1 MLLSKSHLSSTS
13 YFSEQGREQK
23 VKRLFLKQKKKK
35 EKKLKEARW
44 FDMRRG

>member
-23 VKRLFLKQKKKK
+23 VKRLFLKQEKKKK
-35 EKKLKEARW
+35 KKLKEARW

>member
-35 EKKLKEARW
+35 KKKSSKRPGGLT
-44 FDMRRG
+44 

>member
-23 VKRLFLKQKKKK
+23 VKRLFLKQKKR
-35 EKKLKEARW
+35 KKLKEARW
-44 FDMRRG
+44 FDMKRG

>member
-23 VKRLFLKQKKKK
+23 VETFYFLFFFF
-35 EKKLKEARW
+35 ET
-44 FDMRRG
+44 F

>member
-35 EKKLKEARW
+35 KKLKEARW